1 MVDPYFVYALQV
13 LGMHLCEHLDYSPPM
28 ARLQARYAQRAWEC
42 LLEVYRGD
50 NERLKAQGFIFFV
63 YSLVFM
69 GFSATT
75 LLYLSKLCK
84 IINDANLQ
92 FLPVY
97 GRPPELS
104 DQVREDITV
113 LSQTIYLGN
122 YFYLT
127 LGGSEPTM
135 TARLER
141 EFRLDLEVRTIQRL
155 SL

>member
-1 MVDPYFVYALQV
+1 M
-13 LGMHLCEHLDYSPPM
+13 
-28 ARLQARYAQRAWEC
+28 
-42 LLEVYRGD
+42 
-50 NERLKAQGFIFFV
+50 LKAQGFIFFA

-75 LLYLSKLCK
+75 RLYLSKLCK

-104 DQVREDITV
+104 DQVREDAVV
-113 LSQTIYLGN
+113 LSQAIYLEN

-127 LGGSEPTM
+127 LGGPEPTM
-135 TARLER
+135 TTRLER
-141 EFRLDLEVRTIQRL
+141 EFRLDLEVRTIQRS